1 MSNNT
6 IEDHIAFAGDYD
18 CKHIFLH
25 DHEGDKTDIKQ
36 LVDELNIYE
45 SIYKN
50 AMTGSVVITD
60 AQNLITKLQIQGIER
75 ISFVIKTPGTKGDRD
90 IINASEESGH
100 PFHIYKIT
108 DRVQVAPGTLRYVL
122 HFGSREFMRN
132 IRTKVS
138 QAYDGRLDRAVYAM
152 FLDENYLDSRKTLTF
167 EPCGNSDKIVIP
179 NMRPF
184 DAINMIARRAL
195 PEKSNGVGY
204 YFYETTKG
212 YHFRSWE
219 NMCVSQGRN
228 KRPTKQTFYYAPI
241 NVKDDPAVDN
251 KIEYDYKL
259 IDNYEFITN
268 IHDTAA
274 NTALGTYGHRV
285 ISYNFFD
292 KSFTEEDYNYHN
304 QFALT
309 RHTDSATS
317 QFYGEKYAVGESNVD
332 ETIANQKTQSSKVS
346 DYPES
351 RVSLQPTTQ
360 FTHNTPEGSYGIDV
374 LEDGRKLGQEISQKN
389 QVLNGTTLK
398 LTVKGQSYIEAGDVI
413 EFKMRAVDEK
423 NPDGQE
429 DPQFSGRYIITKVR
443 HKINPTRYDMI
454 LECSKDS
461 VKTGYTRSYKKIAQ
475 NKNIATLRDAY
486 QVEKGD
492 SYGSL

>member
-1 MSNNT
+1 MANNT
-6 IEDHIAFAGDYD
+6 APDTIEFAGDYD

-25 DHEGDKTDIKQ
+25 THTGEIIDIKN
-36 LVDELNIYE
+36 LTDELNIYE

-50 AMTGSVVITD
+50 ALTGSIVITD
-60 AQNLITKLQIQGIER
+60 AQNLISKLEIQGIER
-75 ISFVIKTPGTKGDRD
+75 ISFVIRTPGANDDRD
-90 IINASEESGH
+90 IVNASAESGH
-100 PFHIYKIT
+100 PFHVYKIT
-108 DRVQVAPGTLRYVL
+108 NRVQTAPGTLRYVL

-167 EPCGNSDKIVIP
+167 EPCGNSDKITIP

-184 DAINMIARRAL
+184 DAINMIARKAL

-219 NMCVSQGRN
+219 NMCVSQGKN
-228 KRPTKQTFYYAPI
+228 KRPTKQVFYYAPI
-241 NVKDDPAVDN
+241 NVDDPEIDN

-259 IDNYEFITN
+259 VESYEFIN
-268 IHDTAA
+268 NVHDTAA

-285 ISYNFFD
+285 ISYNFYD
-292 KSFTEEDYNYHN
+292 KSFTENDYNYHI
-304 QFALT
+304 QFPIT
-309 RHTDSATS
+309 RHTDGS
-317 QFYGEKYAVGESNVD
+317 QFGNNNKFAVSESNVD
-332 ETIANQKTQSSKVS
+332 EKIANQNTQSSKVS

-351 RVSLQPTTQ
+351 RVSLQGTSQ
-360 FTHNTPEGSYGIDV
+360 FVHNDDTGAYGIDV
-374 LEDGRKLGQEISQKN
+374 LEDGRKLGQAISQKQ
-389 QVLNGTTLK
+389 QVLQGTALK
-398 LTVKGQSYIEAGDVI
+398 LVIKGQSYIEAGDVI

-423 NPDGQE
+423 NVDGAE
-429 DPQFSGRYIITKVR
+429 DPQFSGRYVITKVR
-443 HKINPTRYDMI
+443 HQINPTKYVMI
-454 LECSKDS
+454 LECAKDS
-461 VKTGYTRSYKKIAQ
+461 VKTGYTRSYKKIEK

-486 QVEKGD
+486 QVEKGEPF
-492 SYGSL
+492 GLL

>member
-1 MSNNT
+1 MSNKKV
-6 IEDHIAFAGDYD
+6 EDHIEFAGDYD

-25 DHEGDKTDIKQ
+25 DHHGDITDIMQ

-50 AMTGSVVITD
+50 ALTGSVVITD
-60 AQNLITKLQIQGIER
+60 AQNLISKLEIQGIER
-75 ISFVIKTPGTKGDRD
+75 ISFVIRTPGTSDDRD
-90 IINASEESGH
+90 IINASAESGH

-108 DRVQVAPGTLRYVL
+108 DRVQTAPGTLRYIL

-167 EPCGNSDKIVIP
+167 EPCGNSDKITIP

-184 DAINMIARRAL
+184 DAINMIARKAL

-228 KRPTKQTFYYAPI
+228 TRPTKQQFYYAPI
-241 NVKDDPAVDN
+241 NIKDDPAVDN
-251 KIEYDYKL
+251 KVVYDYKL
-259 IDNYEFITN
+259 VDSYEFITN

-285 ISYNFFD
+285 ISYNFYD
-292 KSFTEEDYNYHN
+292 KSFTENDYNYHN
-304 QFALT
+304 QFAVT
-309 RHTDSATS
+309 RHTDGSTS
-317 QFYGEKYAVGESNVD
+317 QFDSEKFAVGESNVD

-351 RVSLQPTTQ
+351 RVSLQGTSQ
-360 FTHNTPEGSYGIDV
+360 FVHNEEKGAYGIDV
-374 LEDGRKLGQEISQKN
+374 LEDGRKLGQDISQRN

-413 EFKMRAVDEK
+413 EFRMRPIDEK
-423 NPDGQE
+423 ETDFVD
-429 DPQFSGRYIITKVR
+429 DPQFSGRFIITKVR

-461 VKTGYTRSYKKIAQ
+461 VKTGYTRSYKKIEK

-486 QVEKGD
+486 QVEKGEPF
-492 SYGSL
+492 GLL